1 MMMNSSFM
9 HPHFLWLLLVLPIA
23 WFWHYFI
30 KNQQEVAIKISTT
43 EGLST
48 KKSLLI
54 QVRPFLFVL
63 KLLALGFII
72 IALARPRNTQKSS
85 FTDNTSGIDIVIA
98 TDVSGSMLATDFKP
112 NRLEAIKE
120 VAYNFIQKRV
130 NDRIGLVVYAGESYT
145 RTPVTSD
152 KTMLLNSLKEVQYNG
167 MVLQDGTAI
176 GIGLG
181 TAINRLKD
189 SKTKSKI
196 IILLTDGVN
205 NLGSLDPI
213 SAAEIAKAYNI
224 KVYTVGVGTNG
235 MANFPVAKDANGNIV
250 FQPQKVEIDEKLM
263 QEIATITNGKYFRAT
278 NNKKLEAI
286 YDEIDRLEKSKIT
299 ENRFMM
305 FDEQFRPWLLIGLF
319 LLALEMIL
327 SRTLFKSFI

>member
-1 MMMNSSFM
+1 MNSSFM
-9 HPHFLWLLLVLPIA
+9 HPHFLWLLLVIPIA
-23 WFWHYFI
+23 LYWHYFI
-30 KNQQEVAIKISTT
+30 KNQQEVALKMSTI

-54 QVRPFLFVL
+54 KLRPFLYVL
-63 KLLALGFII
+63 KLLALGFVI

-85 FTDNTSGIDIVIA
+85 YTDNTNGIDIVIA

-120 VAYNFIQKRV
+120 VAYNFIQKRT
-130 NDRIGLVVYAGESYT
+130 NDRMGLVVYAGESYT

-152 KTMLLNSLKEVQYNG
+152 KAMLLNSLKEVQYNG

-176 GIGLG
+176 GIGLA

-213 SAAEIAKAYNI
+213 SAAEIAKTYGI

-235 MANFPVAKDANGNIV
+235 IANFPVAKDANGNIV

-278 NNKKLEAI
+278 DNKKLEAI

-327 SRTLFKSFI
+327 SRTIFKSFI

>member
-1 MMMNSSFM
+1 MNSSFM
-9 HPHFLWLLLVLPIA
+9 HPHFLWLLLIIPIA
-23 WFWHYFI
+23 LFWHYYI
-30 KNQQEVAIKISTT
+30 KNQQEVALKMSTT
-43 EGLST
+43 EGLSAH
-48 KKSLLI
+48 KSWLI
-54 QVRPFLFVL
+54 KLRPYLFLL
-63 KLLALGFII
+63 KLVAISFVIV
-72 IALARPRNTQKSS
+72 ALARPRNTQKSNY
-85 FTDNTSGIDIVIA
+85 TDNTNGIDIVIA

-112 NRLEAIKE
+112 NRLEAIKQ
-120 VAYNFIQKRV
+120 VANTFIQKRV

-145 RTPVTSD
+145 RVPVTSD
-152 KTMLLNSLKEVQYNG
+152 KNMLLNSLKEVQYNG

-213 SAAEIAKAYNI
+213 SAAEIAKAYGI

-235 MANFPVAKDANGNIV
+235 TANFPVSKDADGNII
-250 FQPQKVEIDEKLM
+250 FQPQKVEIDESLM
-263 QEIATITNGKYFRAT
+263 QNIAQITNGKYFRAT
-278 NNKKLEAI
+278 DNKKLEDI
-286 YDEIDRLEKSKIT
+286 YNEIDQLEKSKIT

-319 LLALEMIL
+319 FLALEMIL

>member
-1 MMMNSSFM
+1 MNSSFM
-9 HPHFLWLLLVLPIA
+9 HPHFLWLLLVLPA
-23 WFWHYFI
+23 ALYWHYFI
-30 KNQQEVAIKISTT
+30 KNQQEVAIKISST

-54 QVRPFLFVL
+54 KLRPFLYVL
-63 KLLALGFII
+63 KLLSLGFII

-85 FTDNTSGIDIVIA
+85 YTDNTSGIDIVIA

-120 VAYNFIQKRV
+120 VAYNFIQKRT
-130 NDRIGLVVYAGESYT
+130 NDRMGLVVYAGESYT

-152 KTMLLNSLKEVQYNG
+152 KAMLLNCLKEVQYNG

-176 GIGLG
+176 GIGLA

-213 SAAEIAKAYNI
+213 SAAEIAKTYGI

-278 NNKKLEAI
+278 DNKKLEAI
-286 YDEIDRLEKSKIT
+286 YDEIDRLEKSKIS

-319 LLALEMIL
+319 LLASEMIL
-327 SRTLFKSFI
+327 SRTIFKSFI

>member
-1 MMMNSSFM
+1 M
-9 HPHFLWLLLVLPIA
+9 HPHFLWLLLVIPIA
-23 WFWHYFI
+23 LFWHYFI
-30 KNQQEVAIKISTT
+30 KNQQDVALKMSTT
-43 EGLST
+43 EGLSRQKT
-48 KKSLLI
+48 LLI
-54 QVRPFLFVL
+54 KLRPFLYVL

-85 FTDNTSGIDIVIA
+85 YTDNTSGIDIVIA

-120 VAYNFIQKRV
+120 VAHTFIQKRV

-152 KTMLLNSLKEVQYNG
+152 KAMLLNSLKEVQYNG

-176 GIGLG
+176 GIGLA

-205 NLGSLDPI
+205 NVGSLDPI
-213 SAAEIAKAYNI
+213 SAAEIAKEYGI

-235 MANFPVAKDANGNIV
+235 MANFPVAKDTNGNIV

-263 QEIATITNGKYFRAT
+263 QEIATTTNGKYFRAT
-278 NNKKLEAI
+278 DNKKLEAI

>member
-1 MMMNSSFM
+1 M
-9 HPHFLWLLLVLPIA
+9 HPHFLWLLLVIPIA
-23 WFWHYFI
+23 LFWHYFI
-30 KNQQEVAIKISTT
+30 KNQQDVALKMSTT

-54 QVRPFLFVL
+54 QLRPFLYVL

-85 FTDNTSGIDIVIA
+85 YTDNTSGIDIVIA

-120 VAYNFIQKRV
+120 VAHTFIQKRV

-152 KTMLLNSLKEVQYNG
+152 KAMLLNSLKEVQYNG

-176 GIGLG
+176 GIGLA

-205 NLGSLDPI
+205 NVGSLDPI
-213 SAAEIAKAYNI
+213 SAAEIAKEYGI

-235 MANFPVAKDANGNIV
+235 MANFPVAKDTNGNIV

-263 QEIATITNGKYFRAT
+263 QEIATTTNGKYFRAT
-278 NNKKLEAI
+278 DNKKLEAI

>member
-1 MMMNSSFM
+1 MNSSFM
-9 HPHFLWLLLVLPIA
+9 HPHFLWLLLVIPIA
-23 WFWHYFI
+23 LYWQYFI
-30 KNQQEVAIKISTT
+30 KNQQEVVLKMSTI
-43 EGLST
+43 EGLPT
-48 KKSLLI
+48 NKSLLI
-54 QVRPFLFVL
+54 KIRPFLYVL
-63 KLLALGFII
+63 KLLALGFMI

-85 FTDNTSGIDIVIA
+85 YTNNTNGIDIVIA

-120 VAYNFIQKRV
+120 VAFNFIQKRT
-130 NDRIGLVVYAGESYT
+130 NDRMGLVVYAGESYT

-152 KTMLLNSLKEVQYNG
+152 KAMLLNSLKDVQYNG

-176 GIGLG
+176 GIGLA
-181 TAINRLKD
+181 TAINRLKN

-205 NLGSLDPI
+205 NVGSLDPI

-235 MANFPVAKDANGNIV
+235 MANFPVAKDVNGNIV
-250 FQPQKVEIDEKLM
+250 FQPQKVEIDEKIL

-278 NNKKLEAI
+278 DNKKLEAI

-305 FDEQFRPWLLIGLF
+305 FDEQFRTWLLIGLF

>member
-1 MMMNSSFM
+1 MSSSFM
-9 HPHFLWLLLVLPIA
+9 HPHFLWLLLIIPIA
-23 WFWHYFI
+23 LFWHFYI
-30 KNQQEVAIKISTT
+30 KNQQEVALKMSTT
-43 EGLST
+43 EGLSAH
-48 KKSLLI
+48 KSWLI
-54 QVRPFLFVL
+54 KVRPYLFLL
-63 KLLALGFII
+63 KLVAISFVIV
-72 IALARPRNTQKSS
+72 ALARPRNTQKSNY
-85 FTDNTSGIDIVIA
+85 TDSTNGIDIVIA

-112 NRLEAIKE
+112 NRLEAIKQ
-120 VAYNFIQKRV
+120 VAQTFIQKRV

-145 RTPVTSD
+145 RVPVTSD
-152 KTMLLNSLKEVQYNG
+152 KNMLLNSLKEVQYNG

-213 SAAEIAKAYNI
+213 SAAEIAKTYGI

-235 MANFPVAKDANGNIV
+235 TANFPVSKDADGNII
-250 FQPQKVEIDEKLM
+250 FQPQKVEIDESLM
-263 QEIATITNGKYFRAT
+263 QNIAQITNGKYFRAT
-278 NNKKLEAI
+278 DNKKLEDI
-286 YDEIDRLEKSKIT
+286 YNEIDQLEKSKIT

-305 FDEQFRPWLLIGLF
+305 FDEQFRPWLLFGLF
-319 LLALEMIL
+319 FLALEMIL

>member
-1 MMMNSSFM
+1 MNSSFM
-9 HPHFLWLLLVLPIA
+9 HPHFLWLLLVFPVALY
-23 WFWHYFI
+23 WHYFI
-30 KNQQEVAIKISTT
+30 KNQQDVALKMSTI

-54 QVRPFLFVL
+54 QLRPFLYVL

-85 FTDNTSGIDIVIA
+85 YTDNTSGIDIVIA

-120 VAYNFIQKRV
+120 VAHSFIQKRV

-152 KTMLLNSLKEVQYNG
+152 KAMLLNSLKEVQYNG

-176 GIGLG
+176 GIGLA

-205 NLGSLDPI
+205 NVGSLDPI
-213 SAAEIAKAYNI
+213 SAAEIAKEYGI

-263 QEIATITNGKYFRAT
+263 QEIATTTNGKYFRAT
-278 NNKKLEAI
+278 DNKKLEAI

-305 FDEQFRPWLLIGLF
+305 FDEQFRPWLLMGLF
-319 LLALEMIL
+319 LLVLEMIL
-327 SRTLFKSFI
+327 SRTIFKSFI

>member
-1 MMMNSSFM
+1 MNSSFM
-9 HPHFLWLLLVLPIA
+9 HPHFLWLLLVIPIA
-23 WFWHYFI
+23 LFWHYFI
-30 KNQQEVAIKISTT
+30 KNQQDVALKMSTT

-54 QVRPFLFVL
+54 KLRPFLYVL
-63 KLLALGFII
+63 KLLALSFII

-85 FTDNTSGIDIVIA
+85 YTDNTSGIDIVIA

-120 VAYNFIQKRV
+120 VAHTFIQKRT

-152 KTMLLNSLKEVQYNG
+152 KAMLLNSLKEVQYNG

-176 GIGLG
+176 GIGLA

-205 NLGSLDPI
+205 NVGSLDPI
-213 SAAEIAKAYNI
+213 SAAEIAKSYGI

-263 QEIATITNGKYFRAT
+263 QEIAATTNGKYFRAT
-278 NNKKLEAI
+278 DNKKLEAI

-327 SRTLFKSFI
+327 SRTIFKSFI

>member
-1 MMMNSSFM
+1 M
-9 HPHFLWLLLVLPIA
+9 HPHFLWLLLVIPIA
-23 WFWHYFI
+23 LYWHYFI
-30 KNQQEVAIKISTT
+30 KNQQEVALKMSTI

-54 QVRPFLFVL
+54 KLRPFLYVL

-85 FTDNTSGIDIVIA
+85 YTDNTSGIDIVIA

-120 VAYNFIQKRV
+120 VAYNFIQKRT
-130 NDRIGLVVYAGESYT
+130 NDRMGLVVYAGESYT

-152 KTMLLNSLKEVQYNG
+152 KAMLLNSLKEVQYNG

-176 GIGLG
+176 GIGLA

-213 SAAEIAKAYNI
+213 SAAEIAKTYGI

-278 NNKKLEAI
+278 DNKKLEAI

-327 SRTLFKSFI
+327 NRTLFKSFI

>member
-1 MMMNSSFM
+1 MNSSFM
-9 HPHFLWLLLVLPIA
+9 HPHFLWLLLVIPIA
-23 WFWHYFI
+23 LFWHYFI
-30 KNQQEVAIKISTT
+30 KNQQEVALKMSTI
-43 EGLST
+43 EGLSS

-54 QVRPFLFVL
+54 KLRPFLYVL

-85 FTDNTSGIDIVIA
+85 YTDNTSGIDIVIA

-120 VAYNFIQKRV
+120 VAYNFIQKRT
-130 NDRIGLVVYAGESYT
+130 NDRMGLVVYAGESYT

-152 KTMLLNSLKEVQYNG
+152 KAMLLNSLKEVQYNG

-176 GIGLG
+176 GIGLA

-205 NLGSLDPI
+205 NVGSLDPI
-213 SAAEIAKAYNI
+213 SAAEIAKSYGI

-278 NNKKLEAI
+278 DNKKLEAI

>member
-1 MMMNSSFM
+1 MNGSFM
-9 HPHFLWLLLVLPIA
+9 HPHFLWLLLVIPIA
-23 WFWHYFI
+23 LFWHYFI
-30 KNQQEVAIKISTT
+30 KNQQDVALKMSTT

-48 KKSLLI
+48 KKTLLI
-54 QVRPFLFVL
+54 KLRPFLFVL

-85 FTDNTSGIDIVIA
+85 YTDNTSGIDIVIA

-120 VAYNFIQKRV
+120 VAYTFIQKRV

-152 KTMLLNSLKEVQYNG
+152 KAMLLNSLKEVQYNG

-176 GIGLG
+176 GIGLA

-213 SAAEIAKAYNI
+213 SAAEIAKAYGI
-224 KVYTVGVGTNG
+224 KVYTVGVGSNG

-263 QEIATITNGKYFRAT
+263 QEIAATTNGKYFRAT
-278 NNKKLEAI
+278 DNKKLEAI

-327 SRTLFKSFI
+327 SRTIFKSFI

>member
-1 MMMNSSFM
+1 MNSSFM
-9 HPHFLWLLLVLPIA
+9 HPHFLWLLLVLPVA
-23 WFWHYFI
+23 LYWHYFI
-30 KNQQEVAIKISTT
+30 KNQQEVALKMSTT

-48 KKSLLI
+48 KKTLLI
-54 QVRPFLFVL
+54 QLRPFLYVL

-85 FTDNTSGIDIVIA
+85 YTDNTSGIDIVIA

-120 VAYNFIQKRV
+120 VAHSFIQKRV

-152 KTMLLNSLKEVQYNG
+152 KAMLLNSLKEVQYNG

-176 GIGLG
+176 GIGLA

-213 SAAEIAKAYNI
+213 SAAEIAKAYGI

-235 MANFPVAKDANGNIV
+235 MANFPVAKDTNGNIV

-263 QEIATITNGKYFRAT
+263 QEIATTTNGKYFRAT
-278 NNKKLEAI
+278 DNKKLEAI

-305 FDEQFRPWLLIGLF
+305 FDEQFRPWLLMGLF
-319 LLALEMIL
+319 LLVLEMIL

>member
-1 MMMNSSFM
+1 MNSSFM
-9 HPHFLWLLLVLPIA
+9 HPHFLWLLLVIPIA
-23 WFWHYFI
+23 LFWHYFI
-30 KNQQEVAIKISTT
+30 KNQQDVALKMSTT
-43 EGLST
+43 EGLSRQKT
-48 KKSLLI
+48 LLI
-54 QVRPFLFVL
+54 KLRPFLYVL

-85 FTDNTSGIDIVIA
+85 YTDNTSGIDIVIA

-120 VAYNFIQKRV
+120 VAHTFIQKRV

-152 KTMLLNSLKEVQYNG
+152 KAMLLNSLKEVQYNG

-176 GIGLG
+176 GIGLA

-205 NLGSLDPI
+205 NVGSLDPI
-213 SAAEIAKAYNI
+213 SAAEIAKEYGI

-235 MANFPVAKDANGNIV
+235 MANFPVAKDTNGNIV

-263 QEIATITNGKYFRAT
+263 QEIAATTNGKYFRAT
-278 NNKKLEAI
+278 DNKKLEAI

-327 SRTLFKSFI
+327 SRTIFKSFI

>member
-1 MMMNSSFM
+1 MNSSFM
-9 HPHFLWLLLVLPIA
+9 HPHFLWLLLVIPIA
-23 WFWHYFI
+23 LFWHYFI
-30 KNQQEVAIKISTT
+30 KNQQEVALKMSTI
-43 EGLST
+43 EGLSA

-54 QVRPFLFVL
+54 KLRPFLYVL

-85 FTDNTSGIDIVIA
+85 YTDNTSGIDIVIA

-120 VAYNFIQKRV
+120 VAHTFIQKRV

-152 KTMLLNSLKEVQYNG
+152 KAMLLNSLKEVQYNG

-176 GIGLG
+176 GIGLA

-205 NLGSLDPI
+205 NVGSLDPI
-213 SAAEIAKAYNI
+213 SAAEIAKEYGI

-278 NNKKLEAI
+278 DNKKLEAI

>member
-1 MMMNSSFM
+1 M

-23 WFWHYFI
+23 LYWHYFI
-30 KNQQEVAIKISTT
+30 KNQQEVALKMSTT

-48 KKSLLI
+48 KKTLLI
-54 QVRPFLFVL
+54 KLRPFLYIL

-85 FTDNTSGIDIVIA
+85 YTDNTSGIDIVIA

-120 VAYNFIQKRV
+120 VAYTFIQKRT

-152 KTMLLNSLKEVQYNG
+152 KAMLLNSLKEVQYNG

-176 GIGLG
+176 GIGLA

-205 NLGSLDPI
+205 NVGSLDPI
-213 SAAEIAKAYNI
+213 SAAEIAKSYGI

-263 QEIATITNGKYFRAT
+263 QEIAATTNGKYFRAT
-278 NNKKLEAI
+278 DNKKLEAI

-327 SRTLFKSFI
+327 SRTIFKSFI

>member
-1 MMMNSSFM
+1 MNSSFM
-9 HPHFLWLLLVLPIA
+9 HPHFLWLLLVIPIA
-23 WFWHYFI
+23 LFWHYFI
-30 KNQQEVAIKISTT
+30 KNQQDVALKMSTT

-54 QVRPFLFVL
+54 KLRPFLYVL
-63 KLLALGFII
+63 KLLALSFII

-85 FTDNTSGIDIVIA
+85 YTDNTSGIDIVIA

-120 VAYNFIQKRV
+120 VAHTFIQKRT

-152 KTMLLNSLKEVQYNG
+152 KAMLLNSLKEVQYNG

-176 GIGLG
+176 GIGLA

-205 NLGSLDPI
+205 NVGSLDPI
-213 SAAEIAKAYNI
+213 SAAEIAKSYGI

-235 MANFPVAKDANGNIV
+235 MANFPVAKDANGNII

-263 QEIATITNGKYFRAT
+263 QEIAATTNGKYFRAT
-278 NNKKLEAI
+278 DNKKLEAI

-327 SRTLFKSFI
+327 SRTIFKSFI

>member
-1 MMMNSSFM
+1 M
-9 HPHFLWLLLVLPIA
+9 HPHFLWLLLVIPIA
-23 WFWHYFI
+23 LYWHYFI
-30 KNQQEVAIKISTT
+30 KNQQEVALKMSTI

-54 QVRPFLFVL
+54 KLRPFLYVL

-85 FTDNTSGIDIVIA
+85 YTDNTSGIDIVIA

-120 VAYNFIQKRV
+120 VAYNFIQKRT
-130 NDRIGLVVYAGESYT
+130 NDRMGLVVYAGESYT

-152 KTMLLNSLKEVQYNG
+152 KAMLLNSLKEVQYNG

-176 GIGLG
+176 GIGLA

-235 MANFPVAKDANGNIV
+235 MANFPVAKDANGNII

-278 NNKKLEAI
+278 DNKKLEAI

>member
-1 MMMNSSFM
+1 MNSSFM
-9 HPHFLWLLLVLPIA
+9 HPHFLWLFLVLPIA
-23 WFWHYFI
+23 LFWHYFI
-30 KNQQEVAIKISTT
+30 RNQQDVALKMSTT

-48 KKSLLI
+48 KKTLLI
-54 QVRPFLFVL
+54 QLRPFLYVL

-85 FTDNTSGIDIVIA
+85 YTDNTSGIDIVIA

-120 VAYNFIQKRV
+120 VAHSFIQKRV

-152 KTMLLNSLKEVQYNG
+152 KAMLLNSLKEVQYNG

-176 GIGLG
+176 GIGLA

-213 SAAEIAKAYNI
+213 SAAEIAKAYGI

-235 MANFPVAKDANGNIV
+235 MANFPVAKDTNGNIV

-263 QEIATITNGKYFRAT
+263 QEIATTTNGKYFRAT
-278 NNKKLEAI
+278 DNKKLEAI

-305 FDEQFRPWLLIGLF
+305 FDEQFRPWLLMGLF
-319 LLALEMIL
+319 LLVLEMIL
-327 SRTLFKSFI
+327 SRTIFKSFI

>member
-1 MMMNSSFM
+1 MNSTFM
-9 HPHFLWLLLVLPIA
+9 HPHFLWLLLVIPIA
-23 WFWHYFI
+23 LFWHYFI
-30 KNQQEVAIKISTT
+30 KNQQDVALKMSTT
-43 EGLST
+43 EGLSKQKT
-48 KKSLLI
+48 LLI
-54 QVRPFLFVL
+54 KLRPYLFVL
-63 KLLALGFII
+63 KVAALGFII
-72 IALARPRNTQKSS
+72 IALARPRNTQKSNY
-85 FTDNTSGIDIVIA
+85 TDNTSGIDIVIA

-112 NRLEAIKE
+112 NRLEAIKQ
-120 VAYNFIQKRV
+120 VAEAFIQKRI

-152 KTMLLNSLKEVQYNG
+152 KAMLLNSLREVQYNG

-176 GIGLG
+176 GIGLA

-205 NLGSLDPI
+205 NVGSLDPI
-213 SAAEIAKAYNI
+213 SAAEIAKSYGI

-250 FQPQKVEIDEKLM
+250 FEPQKVEIDEKLM
-263 QEIATITNGKYFRAT
+263 QEIADVTNGKYFRAT
-278 NNKKLEAI
+278 DNKKLGAI

-305 FDEQFRPWLLIGLF
+305 FDEQFRPWLLMGLF

-327 SRTLFKSFI
+327 SRTIFKSFI

>member
-1 MMMNSSFM
+1 MNSSFM
-9 HPHFLWLLLVLPIA
+9 HPHFLWLLLVIPIA
-23 WFWHYFI
+23 LYWHYFI
-30 KNQQEVAIKISTT
+30 KNQQEVAIKMSTI

-48 KKSLLI
+48 QKTLLLKI
-54 QVRPFLFVL
+54 RPFLYVL

-85 FTDNTSGIDIVIA
+85 YTDHTSGIDIVIA

-120 VAYNFIQKRV
+120 VAYNFIQKRT

-152 KTMLLNSLKEVQYNG
+152 KAMLLNSLKEVQYNG
-167 MVLQDGTAI
+167 LVLQDGTAI
-176 GIGLG
+176 GIGLA
-181 TAINRLKD
+181 TAINRIKD

-205 NLGSLDPI
+205 NVGSLDPI
-213 SAAEIAKAYNI
+213 SAAEIAKSYGI

-250 FQPQKVEIDEKLM
+250 FQSQKVEIDENLM
-263 QEIATITNGKYFRAT
+263 QEIANITKGKYFRAT
-278 NNKKLEAI
+278 NNQKLEAI

-305 FDEQFRPWLLIGLF
+305 FDEQFRSWLLIGLF

>member
-1 MMMNSSFM
+1 MSSSFM
-9 HPHFLWLLLVLPIA
+9 HPHFLWLLLVIPIA
-23 WFWHYFI
+23 LFWHYFI
-30 KNQQEVAIKISTT
+30 KNQQDVALKMSTI

-54 QVRPFLFVL
+54 QLRPFLYVL

-85 FTDNTSGIDIVIA
+85 YTDNTSGIDIVIA

-120 VAYNFIQKRV
+120 VAHSFIQKRV

-152 KTMLLNSLKEVQYNG
+152 KAMLLNSLKEVQYNG

-176 GIGLG
+176 GIGLA

-213 SAAEIAKAYNI
+213 SAAEIAKSYGI
-224 KVYTVGVGTNG
+224 KVYTVGVGSNG

-263 QEIATITNGKYFRAT
+263 Q
-278 NNKKLEAI
+278 
-286 YDEIDRLEKSKIT
+286 
-299 ENRFMM
+299 
-305 FDEQFRPWLLIGLF
+305 
-319 LLALEMIL
+319 
-327 SRTLFKSFI
+327 

>member
-1 MMMNSSFM
+1 MNSSFM
-9 HPHFLWLLLVLPIA
+9 HPHFLWLLLVLPVA
-23 WFWHYFI
+23 LYWYYFI
-30 KNQQEVAIKISTT
+30 KNQQEVALKMSTT

-48 KKSLLI
+48 QKSLLI
-54 QVRPFLFVL
+54 KLRPFLYVL

-85 FTDNTSGIDIVIA
+85 YTDNTSGIDIVIA

-120 VAYNFIQKRV
+120 VAHSFIQKRV

-152 KTMLLNSLKEVQYNG
+152 KAMLLNSLKEVQYNG

-176 GIGLG
+176 GIGLA

-205 NLGSLDPI
+205 NVGSLDPI
-213 SAAEIAKAYNI
+213 SAAEIAKSYGI

-263 QEIATITNGKYFRAT
+263 QEIAATTNGKYFRAT
-278 NNKKLEAI
+278 DNKKLEAI

-327 SRTLFKSFI
+327 SRTIFKSFI

>member
-1 MMMNSSFM
+1 MSSSFM
-9 HPHFLWLLLVLPIA
+9 HPHFLWLLLVIPIA
-23 WFWHYFI
+23 LFWHYFI
-30 KNQQEVAIKISTT
+30 KNQQDVALKMSTI

-48 KKSLLI
+48 KKTLLI
-54 QVRPFLFVL
+54 KLRPFLYVL
-63 KLLALGFII
+63 KLLALGCII

-85 FTDNTSGIDIVIA
+85 YTDNTSGIDIVIA

-120 VAYNFIQKRV
+120 VAYTFIQKRV

-152 KTMLLNSLKEVQYNG
+152 KAMLLNSLKEVQYNG

-176 GIGLG
+176 GIGLA

-213 SAAEIAKAYNI
+213 SAAEIAKAYGI

-250 FQPQKVEIDEKLM
+250 FQPQKVEIDEKIL
-263 QEIATITNGKYFRAT
+263 QEIAATTNGKYFRAT
-278 NNKKLEAI
+278 DNKTLEAI
-286 YDEIDRLEKSKIT
+286 YNEIDRLEKSKIT

-305 FDEQFRPWLLIGLF
+305 FDEQFRPWVLIGLF

>member
-1 MMMNSSFM
+1 MNSSFM

-23 WFWHYFI
+23 LFWHYFI
-30 KNQQEVAIKISTT
+30 KNQQDVALKMSTI

-48 KKSLLI
+48 KKSFLI
-54 QVRPFLFVL
+54 QVRPFLYVL
-63 KLLALGFII
+63 KLLALAFII
-72 IALARPRNTQKSS
+72 VALARPRNTQKSS
-85 FTDNTSGIDIVIA
+85 YTDNTSGIDIVIA

-120 VAYNFIQKRV
+120 VAYSFIQKRT

-152 KTMLLNSLKEVQYNG
+152 KAMLLNSLKEVQYNG

-176 GIGLG
+176 GIGLA

-213 SAAEIAKAYNI
+213 SAAEIAKEYGI

-263 QEIATITNGKYFRAT
+263 QEIATTTNGKYFRAT
-278 NNKKLEAI
+278 DNKKLEAI

-305 FDEQFRPWLLIGLF
+305 FDEQFRPWLLIGMF

-327 SRTLFKSFI
+327 SRTIFKSFI